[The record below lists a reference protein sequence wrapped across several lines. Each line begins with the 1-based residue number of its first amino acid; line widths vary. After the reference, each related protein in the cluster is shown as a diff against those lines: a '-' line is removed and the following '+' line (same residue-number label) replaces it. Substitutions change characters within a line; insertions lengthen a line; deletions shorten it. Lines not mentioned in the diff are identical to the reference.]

1 MTRHREQSVLVRA
14 LVAASIMVLAAGTL
28 LSAKDTPVYTAV
40 NRAAAAD
47 TDGDGIP
54 DSRESGLGL
63 DPMNLD
69 TDGNGILDGAED
81 ADRDRL
87 TNAFETN
94 WSHTDPLRPDS
105 DDDGFRDSIED
116 DDGDG
121 LSSRGEQRFRTDPFV
136 ADTDRDGTDDW
147 HEDSDHDGRAD
158 GLLQDDRP
166 LPTNLKPSLAAASED
181 MSFIGTQTCHSRP
194 GQTAPISCTFT
205 YGKAA
210 GRKTVLLIGDSH
222 AVHWFNALRLIAKAN
237 GWRLITMTKSICPIA
252 DVITY
257 YKGKLN
263 TECTAWHKRAFAKV
277 KAIRPDLVIAS
288 SLDSYSFR
296 NPVTG
301 RPTKSAKYWKAGLI
315 RNLTALRAGAR
326 QVVLLGDVFFWG
338 SDTPTVIDCL
348 TANPDHVS
356 RCERR
361 RDGKGAQFGL
371 ARDRVGRSAAAAAD
385 AKFRPT
391 WQISCTYDP
400 CPLVV
405 EDRLVTRDGGHLTST
420 YAPFL
425 TNALKA
431 ILPKP

>member
-1 MTRHREQSVLVRA
+1 MTRRRGQSAIVRA
-14 LVAASIMVLAAGTL
+14 LVAASIVVLSTSTL
-28 LSAKDTPVYTAV
+28 TLAQETPVYTAV
-40 NRAAAAD
+40 TRSAAAD
-47 TDGDGIP
+47 TDGDSIP
-54 DSRESGLGL
+54 DSRESDLGL

-69 TDGNGILDGAED
+69 TDSNGILDGAED

-94 WSHTDPLRPDS
+94 WSRTDPRKPDS
-105 DDDGFRDSIED
+105 DADGFRDSIED

-121 LSSRGEQRFRTDPFV
+121 LSSRGEQRFGTNPYV

-147 HEDSDHDGRAD
+147 HEDADEDGRAD

-166 LPTNLKPSLAAASED
+166 LPANLKPSLATATAD
-181 MSFIGTQTCHSRP
+181 LSFIGTQTCHSRP
-194 GQTAPISCTFT
+194 GHTAPISCTFT
-205 YGKAA
+205 FGKAA

-222 AVHWFNALRLIAKAN
+222 AVHWFNALRPIANAN

-277 KAIRPDLVIAS
+277 KAIHPDLVIAS
-288 SLDSYSFR
+288 SLDSYTFR
-296 NPVTG
+296 NPLTG
-301 RPTKSAKYWKAGLI
+301 RPTRSAKYWKAGLI
-315 RNLTALRAGAR
+315 RSLATLRAGAR

-338 SDTPTVIDCL
+338 SDTPTAIDCL
-348 TANPDHVS
+348 GANRDHVS
-356 RCERR
+356 RCQRR
-361 RDGKGAQFGL
+361 RDGKDAQFGL
-371 ARDRVGRSAAAAAD
+371 ARDRVGRAAAAAAG